1 MTAISFL
8 PSLPAALRGTALASR
23 QPTVATPAGAP
34 APSTVV
40 NLSAAGLAAQAED
53 ASKTP
58 LPPGLRFQDIAAPL
72 FATLKA
78 GAPVAIGAAVLPK
91 DLDNRFSLD
100 IVTSAG
106 TKVGLTLASRGDELL
121 VQVNADAALSA
132 DERDAVAALAE
143 GYQAAIDGLSQQP
156 PRLKLGGLA
165 RLGDGALASIDLDA
179 QVTLPTLPPATQ
191 SLVFHLDAA
200 QRNVALAGPGGK
212 VDLAVNTDTPMPP
225 GSRQQQERAIE
236 GYLRQFDQAATRG
249 HGDAG
254 LMTMF
259 KDAFADLSRT
269 AAAQAPATP
278 APTRAWLA
286 PHDRAMLT
294 GLSDFSATVTQTPR
308 WDNPVR
314 RTEVDGFEYEV
325 SQHTRVGGTSRDM
338 RSVAQAQQSRLS
350 AQFHEPLTPGAPL
363 AFDYAAESQNYRY
376 STIEDSAS
384 SGVEL
389 RYQDGRLLGASLR
402 QSVRQSE
409 HVEEYLLGKL
419 TSRRDTPLERQ
430 LVRDLVTTL
439 QPYRAEGGA
448 RSQEQREERREQV
461 LAALG
466 LETLLLGDSVALA
479 ARDARLADVG

>member
-8 PSLPAALRGTALASR
+8 PSLPAALRSTAPASR
-23 QPTVATPAGAP
+23 QPTVAAPADAA

-40 NLSAAGLAAQAED
+40 HLSTAGLAAQAED
-53 ASKTP
+53 ASTP
-58 LPPGLRFQDIAAPL
+58 PRPPGLRFQDVAAPL
-72 FATLKA
+72 FAALKA
-78 GAPVAIGAAVLPK
+78 GAPVAIGAAELPK

-100 IVTSAG
+100 IVTKSG
-106 TKVGLTLASRGDELL
+106 TRVGLTLASRGDELL
-121 VQVNADAALSA
+121 VQVQADAALGA
-132 DERDAVAALAE
+132 DERDAVVALAE
-143 GYQAAIDGLSQQP
+143 GYQAAIDGLSSQP
-156 PRLKLGGLA
+156 PRVALGGLA
-165 RLGDGALASIDLDA
+165 QAGSGILATIDLTA
-179 QVTLPTLPPATQ
+179 QVTLPTTPPATQ
-191 SLVFHLDAA
+191 SLAFHLDEA
-200 QRNVALAGPGGK
+200 QRSVALDGPAGQ
-212 VDLAVNTDTPMPP
+212 VDLAVRTDTPMPP

-236 GYLRQFDQAATRG
+236 SYLRQFDQAAARG

-259 KDAFADLSRT
+259 KEAFADLSRT
-269 AAAQAPATP
+269 ATADAPASQL
-278 APTRAWLA
+278 PTRAWLA
-286 PHDRAMLT
+286 PQDRAMLT
-294 GLSDFSATVTQTPR
+294 GLSDFSASVAQTPR

-325 SQHTRVGGTSRDM
+325 SQRTHVGGATRDA
-338 RSVAQAQQSRLS
+338 RSVAQSQQSCLS

-384 SGVEL
+384 SDVEL
-389 RYQDGRLLGASLR
+389 RYQEGRLLGASLR

-430 LVRDLVTTL
+430 LVRDLVDSL
-439 QPYRAEGGA
+439 QPSRTEGGA
-448 RSQEQREERREQV
+448 RSPEQRDERRERV

-466 LETLLLGDSVALA
+466 REMLLLGDTAELG
-479 ARDARLADVG
+479 ARDARLADAA